1 AGARCGHVSD
11 IKRLSVSL
19 QTFQPSF
26 VLAVPRVFEKIY
38 NAALLNAQSGGK
50 EKIFRRGADV
60 AIRWSRA
67 LDSGQMTAPL
77 RLQRAFYSA
86 LIYRRIRTAMGGR
99 LAYAVSGGGPLS
111 TDLAHFF
118 RGVGVT
124 ILEGYGLTETTA
136 PITVGRPDRLKIGT
150 VGHPL
155 GGNQV
160 RIAEDGEIL
169 TRGTSLMRGYH
180 NRPEAN
186 EEAFED
192 GWFRTGDLG
201 ALDDD
206 GFLTITGRKK
216 ELLVTAGGKNV
227 APAMLEDAIRSDALV
242 SQVMVV
248 GDGKPF
254 IAAIVTLDTD
264 TLPAWLAAN
273 GLPKDL
279 DVAAAARED
288 AVRRHIQEAVDKANS
303 LVSRAEGIREFRI
316 LDRDFSLEEG
326 HVTPSLKMRRS
337 AIMKDFAAQ
346 IADIYGEPA
355 PQN

>member
-1 AGARCGHVSD
+1 MLFIPLAHVFARFVSVLTVAAGARCGHVSD

-136 PITVGRPDRLKIGT
+136 PITVGL
-150 VGHPL
+150 
-155 GGNQV
+155 
-160 RIAEDGEIL
+160 
-169 TRGTSLMRGYH
+169 SL
-180 NRPEAN
+180 
-186 EEAFED
+186 
-192 GWFRTGDLG
+192 
-201 ALDDD
+201 
-206 GFLTITGRKK
+206 I
-216 ELLVTAGGKNV
+216 
-227 APAMLEDAIRSDALV
+227 
-242 SQVMVV
+242 
-248 GDGKPF
+248 
-254 IAAIVTLDTD
+254 
-264 TLPAWLAAN
+264 
-273 GLPKDL
+273 
-279 DVAAAARED
+279 
-288 AVRRHIQEAVDKANS
+288 HI
-303 LVSRAEGIREFRI
+303 
-316 LDRDFSLEEG
+316 
-326 HVTPSLKMRRS
+326 
-337 AIMKDFAAQ
+337 
-346 IADIYGEPA
+346 
-355 PQN
+355 

>member
-1 AGARCGHVSD
+1 
-11 IKRLSVSL
+11 
-19 QTFQPSF
+19 
-26 VLAVPRVFEKIY
+26 
-38 NAALLNAQSGGK
+38 
-50 EKIFRRGADV
+50 
-60 AIRWSRA
+60 
-67 LDSGQMTAPL
+67 
-77 RLQRAFYSA
+77 
-86 LIYRRIRTAMGGR
+86 
-99 LAYAVSGGGPLS
+99 
-111 TDLAHFF
+111 
-118 RGVGVT
+118 
-124 ILEGYGLTETTA
+124 
-136 PITVGRPDRLKIGT
+136 
-150 VGHPL
+150 
-155 GGNQV
+155 
-160 RIAEDGEIL
+160 
-169 TRGTSLMRGYH
+169 
-180 NRPEAN
+180 
-186 EEAFED
+186 
-192 GWFRTGDLG
+192 
-201 ALDDD
+201 
-206 GFLTITGRKK
+206 
-216 ELLVTAGGKNV
+216 
-227 APAMLEDAIRSDALV
+227 
-242 SQVMVV
+242 MVV